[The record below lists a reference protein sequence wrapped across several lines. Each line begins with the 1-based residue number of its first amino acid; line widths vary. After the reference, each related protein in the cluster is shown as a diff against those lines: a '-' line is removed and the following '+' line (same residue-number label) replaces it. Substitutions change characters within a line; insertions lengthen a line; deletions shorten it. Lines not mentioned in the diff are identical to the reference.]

1 MRAVAVQPDGT
12 LAVVD
17 KPEPTPG
24 PGEVVVSV
32 ERCGIC
38 GSDLHLR
45 NSGFI
50 PPGAVMGHEFAGTV
64 VAAGRSA
71 GGATDGGATDDNDR
85 DLAIGTRVA
94 VLPSGRDGTCEDC
107 RAGKSHLCPAQAM
120 TAIGLGLN
128 DGGYAELV
136 KAPARSCVPLPD
148 GMSFELG
155 ALVEPYAVALHA
167 VRRSRAAAPAA
178 DAAAAPNVGIIGAG
192 PVGLLTIAALRHH
205 GVERITVAER
215 SETRAAAAAALGAN
229 VQVTD
234 DASRLL
240 RTAGE
245 PFDVIFDAAGVTA
258 TLPIALESAKPGG
271 QLVLVGVVDIG
282 EVYAMPG
289 MLWVIKEVDV
299 IPSIAYTDDEYRE
312 AVDHVAAGAVP
323 VDTVVSDIRPL
334 EAAEASFKD
343 LARPGGP
350 VKVLLSPRSS

>member
-1 MRAVAVQPDGT
+1 MRAVAVQADGA

-24 PGEVVVSV
+24 PGEVLVQV

-64 VAAGRSA
+64 IAG
-71 GGATDGGATDDNDR
+71 
-85 DLAIGTRVA
+85 DLPAGTRVA
-94 VLPSGRDGTCEDC
+94 VLPSGRDGTCEQC

-128 DGGYAELV
+128 DGAYAELV
-136 KAPARSCVPLPD
+136 RAPARSCIPVPD
-148 GMSFELG
+148 GMSFEQG

-167 VRRSRAAAPAA
+167 VRRSRAAAPNA
-178 DAAAAPNVGIIGAG
+178 NVGVIGAG

-215 SETRAAAAAALGAN
+215 SETRAAAAAALGPN

-240 RTAGE
+240 RTAGD
-245 PFDVIFDAAGVTA
+245 PFDVIFDAAGVTT
-258 TLPIALESAKPGG
+258 TLPIALEATTPGG

-282 EVYAMPG
+282 EMYAMPG

-299 IPSIAYTDDEYRE
+299 LPSIAYTDDEFRE
-312 AVDHVAAGAVP
+312 AVDHVAGGAVP
-323 VDTVVSDIRPL
+323 TETVVSDIRPL
-334 EAAEASFKD
+334 DAAEASFQD
-343 LARPGGP
+343 LVRPGGP